1 MHAKRRM
8 ATYLILFTVLL
19 LMVYAL
25 YLLRGKIGKI
35 IFPFVLAIV
44 VSYILYPVVAK
55 LEAKKIARSVSIILI
70 YLVLGV
76 AFAISTVFVVPQLI
90 SNTKELINKL
100 PEITLEYRSNMDG
113 MVKLIHASKWPE
125 DIKNAIY
132 TELSRGTDMAENM
145 ILDALRNSLAG
156 FIKIAAAMFDLVLAM
171 VIAFY
176 FLKDSEYFSR
186 SALSLVPRKWR
197 NGLVATFREINVILS
212 SFVQGQ
218 LLTAVIVGFL
228 ETVAL
233 LLVGVKYPLI
243 LGMIGGVA
251 NTIPYF
257 GPIIG
262 AIPAVAVALIESPA
276 KAVWTIA
283 AYVVIQQI
291 DNAFISPK
299 IIESRL
305 GLHPVTTILAVL
317 AGGEFFGITGML
329 LAVPAAAVMKVIIKR
344 TIEAIV

>member
-1 MHAKRRM
+1 MHAKRRII
-8 ATYLILFTVLL
+8 TYLIVFIVLL
-19 LMVYAL
+19 LMVYAI
-25 YLLRGKIGKI
+25 YLLRDKIGKVV
-35 IFPFVLAIV
+35 FPFVLAIV
-44 VSYILYPVVAK
+44 VSYILYPLVAK
-55 LEAKKIARSVSIILI
+55 LESKRIARSVSIILI

-90 SNTKELINKL
+90 NNTKELINKL

-132 TELSRGTDMAENM
+132 TELSRGTDMAEKM
-145 ILDALRNSLAG
+145 ILDALRNSLTG

-186 SALSLVPRKWR
+186 TALSLVPRKWR

-233 LLVGVKYPLI
+233 MLVGVKYPLV

-262 AIPAVAVALIESPA
+262 AIPAVAVALIESPV
-276 KAVWTIA
+276 KAIWTIA
-283 AYVVIQQI
+283 AYVLIQQI

-329 LAVPAAAVMKVIIKR
+329 LAVPAAAVMKVVIKR